1 MNALLQETTL
11 AAEGWLYLKIKKIII
26 LNSLIIRDELGQ
38 DILINTQL
46 LNRHTTPG
54 NVYMPS
60 SGDHPKFYEEVFS
73 EIMIF

>member
-11 AAEGWLYLKIKKIII
+11 AAEGWLYLKKIII
-26 LNSLIIRDELGQ
+26 LNSPIIRDELGQ

-46 LNRHTTPG
+46 LNRHMTLG
-54 NVYMPS
+54 NVCMPS
-60 SGDHPKFYEEVFS
+60 SGDHPKFYEEVLS